1 MSINWLKDTI
11 TSEKIK
17 NDGII
22 PNLAA
27 LNGNLRANTAE
38 VNDKFD
44 SIEKRLS
51 SVQTSDKDLS
61 SKTSGKIS
69 LVTKA
74 LEAQTTGIDSISTKV
89 SELEQAVNGKIGGNA
104 PPKVNIK
111 PIQDALAALKA
122 SNTRAADVTAESS
135 Q

>member
-11 TSEKIK
+11 TPEKLK
-17 NDGII
+17 NEGII

-27 LNGNLRANTAE
+27 LNGNLRTNTTDVKE
-38 VNDKFD
+38 KLE
-44 SIEKRLS
+44 SIEARLS
-51 SVQTSDKDLS
+51 SVQTSDRDLTN
-61 SKTSGKIS
+61 KTSNKIS

-111 PIQDALAALKA
+111 PIQDAIAELKSA
-122 SNTRAADVTAESS
+122 STRRAELNAES